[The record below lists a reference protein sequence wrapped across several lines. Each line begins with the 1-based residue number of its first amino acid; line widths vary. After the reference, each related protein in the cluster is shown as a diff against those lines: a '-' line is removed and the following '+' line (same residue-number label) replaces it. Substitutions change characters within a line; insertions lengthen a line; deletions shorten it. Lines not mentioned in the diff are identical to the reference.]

1 MLRLLK
7 TLTAF
12 AENSATL
19 CDWKNDFLETILQ
32 YTWFSFRRQIKI
44 GHRRRKQALQWFW
57 APVYVLAMKL
67 DKLCLQFCTQSY
79 KGFIWVGKP
88 SPSKQMEPSLG
99 NSLRQLQ
106 GWKLFHR
113 LLLDIAHY
121 ISKSVRWTCSL
132 KHKNRL
138 EQMIRKTG
146 SEVRFSY
153 KYNKYS
159 FNKVL
164 WINEWMYRIKL

>member
-1 MLRLLK
+1 MLRLLFG
-7 TLTAF
+7 ASNF
-12 AENSATL
+12 
-19 CDWKNDFLETILQ
+19 
-32 YTWFSFRRQIKI
+32 FRRLRQLLLRIQPLNAIEKTNLQKQFYNVDGFLVQRQIEI

-67 DKLCLQFCTQSY
+67 DKLCLQFCTQFY

-113 LLLDIAHY
+113 LLLDIAHH
-121 ISKSVRWTCSL
+121 IPKAVS
-132 KHKNRL
+132 
-138 EQMIRKTG
+138 
-146 SEVRFSY
+146 
-153 KYNKYS
+153 
-159 FNKVL
+159 
-164 WINEWMYRIKL
+164 